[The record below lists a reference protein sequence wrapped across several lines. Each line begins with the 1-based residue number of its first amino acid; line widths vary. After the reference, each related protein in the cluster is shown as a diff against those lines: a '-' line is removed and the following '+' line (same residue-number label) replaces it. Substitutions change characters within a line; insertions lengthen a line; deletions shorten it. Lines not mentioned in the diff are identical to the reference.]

1 MIKAS
6 VSKVKDNFSEY
17 IKKAEKEE
25 VVVTVRGR
33 PAAVIIGFT
42 DEDDWLEYSLLKDEK
57 FLTRVSESRR
67 QYEEGKYKTMEDR
80 SLHKARR
87 RH

>member
-17 IKKAEKEE
+17 IKKSGKEE

-33 PAAVIIGFT
+33 PAAVIIGFE
-42 DEDDWLEYSLLKDEK
+42 DEDDWLEYSLLKDKK
-57 FLTRVSESRR
+57 FLARVSESRR
-67 QYEEGKYKTMEDR
+67 QHREGKYKTLEE
-80 SLHKARR
+80 LP
-87 RH
+87 